1 MRSWKSNGIRKNAL
15 NARPLILLEVHGL
28 IERDQGII
36 CFGVSGSGILVSLL
50 NNFEFLG
57 GKGIREPSTF

>member
-15 NARPLILLEVHGL
+15 NARPLKLLEVHGL

-36 CFGVSGSGILVSLL
+36 CFGVSGMLVSLL
-50 NNFEFLG
+50 INFEFIG
-57 GKGIREPSTF
+57 GKGIIEPSTF